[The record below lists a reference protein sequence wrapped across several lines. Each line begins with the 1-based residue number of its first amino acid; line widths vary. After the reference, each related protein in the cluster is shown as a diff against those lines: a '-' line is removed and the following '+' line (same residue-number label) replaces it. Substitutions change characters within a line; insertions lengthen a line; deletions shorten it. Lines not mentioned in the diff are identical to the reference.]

1 MPPNWCLQYVS
12 YHWLVYYGRRELLL
26 SRKTDVI
33 DRCIAPDTNV
43 GCPFSYC
50 LFDCPVSAVLLEI
63 KGGRSN
69 CYRVTVHNRR
79 GAEFLSQTEQE
90 MILVGGIALFWIGE
104 LNLRFR
110 KGLYWSQNGAA
121 ALVAWRGFR
130 GESSISSSLANP
142 TTMVANSK
150 AGSKFSND
158 WPCGPNDVYCMVE
171 EYNYW

>member
-1 MPPNWCLQYVS
+1 MPLFRDNPIRAGAIVAMTLFAGHYATKLMS
-12 YHWLVYYGRRELLL
+12 SVYALHLTQTSVALLA
-26 SRKTDVI
+26 
-33 DRCIAPDTNV
+33 IA
-43 GCPFSYC
+43 S
-50 LFDCPVSAVLLEI
+50 LIVL
-63 KGGRSN
+63 
-69 CYRVTVHNRR
+69 VTVHNRR

-90 MILVGGIALFWIGE
+90 MILVGGIALFWI
-104 LNLRFR
+104 
-110 KGLYWSQNGAA
+110 A